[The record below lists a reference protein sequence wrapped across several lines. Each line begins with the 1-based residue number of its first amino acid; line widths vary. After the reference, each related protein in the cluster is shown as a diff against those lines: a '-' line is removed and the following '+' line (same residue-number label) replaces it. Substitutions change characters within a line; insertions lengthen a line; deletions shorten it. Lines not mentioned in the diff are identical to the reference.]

1 VKPVEAASQFLSECL
16 APFREE
22 LERYGVTVTVE
33 SSTDLKGAVVASYTF
48 RIPPA
53 LAEKLA
59 SERV

>member
-1 VKPVEAASQFLSECL
+1 VKPVDAAARFLTECL

-33 SSTDLKGAVVASYTF
+33 ASTDPKGAIVSSYTF
-48 RIPPA
+48 RIPAA

-59 SERV
+59 SEPT